1 MAYSTA
7 DDIRKL
13 IPESDLI
20 QLTDDDGVG
29 VVDEAVLTE
38 AIDQADREIDAYL
51 GARYTVPLNPVPE
64 LIRNLSA
71 QMAIWHLYG
80 RRNHF
85 SEIWESRYKNAV
97 RLLDLIRRGEVVI
110 GAAEGETSTPGSSV
124 RYAGNEK
131 VLTDLSMY

>member
-7 DDIRKL
+7 EDIRKL

-29 VVDEAVLTE
+29 VVDEDVLTE
-38 AIDQADREIDAYL
+38 AIDAADREIDAYL
-51 GARYTVPLNPVPE
+51 GARYTVPLDPVPE

-80 RRNHF
+80 RRNIL
-85 SEIWESRYKNAV
+85 SEVWESCYKNAV
-97 RLLDLIRRGEVVI
+97 RLLDLLRRGEVVI
-110 GAAEGETSTPGSSV
+110 GAAAGETRRRKAPCAMPET
-124 RYAGNEK
+124 RK
-131 VLTDLSMY
+131 C